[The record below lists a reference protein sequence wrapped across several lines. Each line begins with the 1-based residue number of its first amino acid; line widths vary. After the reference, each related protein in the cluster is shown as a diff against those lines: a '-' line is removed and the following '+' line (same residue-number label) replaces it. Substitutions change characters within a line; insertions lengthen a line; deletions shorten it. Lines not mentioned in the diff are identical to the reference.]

1 MHKCARSAGLVGS
14 EVGTLEYWTNEGDGS
29 FSEFRHIPS
38 YDISTRNNPS
48 QKSLTFAKP
57 AIVDYNTDGN
67 LDLLVGGKDG
77 TIMVYKSFAPGEKN
91 YSASIADLF
100 GPSIGRY
107 NASFT
112 KRSWVLGAIAW
123 TSLGFCFLGLIIA
136 GAIGLYESLRS
147 FVLCSEDSSAGRECY
162 CCLFALGVLFA
173 SIFVICV
180 TVNNPWPILV
190 WYILIFFFCPVLALA
205 ASGGGAQSIMAIL
218 IFIGLLIVAI
228 IISITNPIYNDKSA
242 NFLYDGPLHVSKASP
257 SCADFDGDGD
267 VDCVVGFGNGHMACL
282 KNTGNDKG
290 DVTGDPTYEVSC
302 HIDWSDYA
310 PISPFLYDVNS
321 DGGNAVIFPVKF
333 IFILSLDIASI
344 FFFPSP
350 SLSNPHQATWTL
362 LSGLGKAKSSTCYP
376 LPIIRHFGQMLQ
388 TMHFRTLVSFF

>member
-123 TSLGFCFLGLIIA
+123 TSLGFCFW
-136 GAIGLYESLRS
+136 
-147 FVLCSEDSSAGRECY
+147 D
-162 CCLFALGVLFA
+162 
-173 SIFVICV
+173 
-180 TVNNPWPILV
+180 
-190 WYILIFFFCPVLALA
+190 
-205 ASGGGAQSIMAIL
+205 
-218 IFIGLLIVAI
+218 
-228 IISITNPIYNDKSA
+228 
-242 NFLYDGPLHVSKASP
+242 
-257 SCADFDGDGD
+257 
-267 VDCVVGFGNGHMACL
+267 
-282 KNTGNDKG
+282 
-290 DVTGDPTYEVSC
+290 
-302 HIDWSDYA
+302 
-310 PISPFLYDVNS
+310 
-321 DGGNAVIFPVKF
+321 
-333 IFILSLDIASI
+333 
-344 FFFPSP
+344 
-350 SLSNPHQATWTL
+350 
-362 LSGLGKAKSSTCYP
+362 
-376 LPIIRHFGQMLQ
+376 
-388 TMHFRTLVSFF
+388 